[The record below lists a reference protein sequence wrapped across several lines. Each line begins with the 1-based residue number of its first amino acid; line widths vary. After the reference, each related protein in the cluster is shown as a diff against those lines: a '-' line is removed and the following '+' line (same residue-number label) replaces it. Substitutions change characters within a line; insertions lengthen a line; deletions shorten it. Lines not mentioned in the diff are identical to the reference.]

1 MTRAPVTGMA
11 AGGADDDADAR
22 YRRPVSDE
30 RPEAGWYPDPAGSP
44 DLRWWDGE
52 RWTDDTHP
60 SDAASAAGPASSS
73 AGASTA
79 AAVATTTA
87 PSPTTAVRDRSEP
100 ATHPARAILLIV
112 GLLVVALVAATALV
126 ASLNRPKLNTGTLE
140 RQIAQ
145 DVADAASVGAVVR
158 CPDRVD
164 LMKGATFTC
173 DIELDGGQKATAIVT
188 QTDDR
193 GSVSWKLDTSGSGS
207 TTP

>member
-1 MTRAPVTGMA
+1 MTRSPVTGMA

-22 YRRPVSDE
+22 YRRRVSDE

-60 SDAASAAGPASSS
+60 SDAASAAGPGASSTAS
-73 AGASTA
+73 STA

-87 PSPTTAVRDRSEP
+87 PAPPPVRDRTEP
-100 ATHPARAILLIV
+100 ATHPARAILLIIV
-112 GLLVVALVAATALV
+112 LLVVALVAATALV

-173 DIELDGGQKATAIVT
+173 DIELDGGQTATAIVT

-193 GSVSWKLDTSGSGS
+193 GSVSWKLDTSGSGGS
-207 TTP
+207 TP